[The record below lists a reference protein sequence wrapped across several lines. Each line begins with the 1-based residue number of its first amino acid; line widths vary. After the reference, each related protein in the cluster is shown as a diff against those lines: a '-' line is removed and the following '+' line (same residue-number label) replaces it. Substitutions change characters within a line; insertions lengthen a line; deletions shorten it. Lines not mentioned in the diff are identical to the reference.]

1 MHTMIGLD
9 FLGGKK
15 YSENQ
20 LWVQLFFESDSNKYI
35 FLSRFNFFSML
46 IQEPFAV

>member
-9 FLGGKK
+9 FLGGMK
-15 YSENQ
+15 YSE
-20 LWVQLFFESDSNKYI
+20 LWMQLFFETDSNKYI